1 MNNDPI
7 INKILEEI
15 IHLQD
20 LLLQLT
26 TLPYVALNITPLYA
40 GPPPPATN

>member
-15 IHLQD
+15 ICLQD

-26 TLPYVALNITPLYA
+26 TLLHVALNITLLYA
-40 GPPPPATN
+40 GPPPPATD